1 MKHEYN
7 IYQGE
12 ILTINKFLYNCIT
25 QRTVYNITNGTI
37 KVLSSEEITVDSN
50 MQSLMAIDVASA
62 TNLAETITTN
72 NMAKKGY
79 TKTLS
84 KKKN

>member
-1 MKHEYN
+1 MKELVTHIARSLVEN
-7 IYQGE
+7 PDKVE
-12 ILTINKFLYNCIT
+12 
-25 QRTVYNITNGTI
+25 
-37 KVLSSEEITVDSN
+37 VLSSEEITVDSN

-62 TNLAETITTN
+62 TSLAETITTN